1 MSVLKKLV
9 SIFKNQP
16 AENVESRHVEFTIEH
31 KQLNRFNKGIKL
43 EYHENGERLG
53 RATIY
58 ILYNELHDQPFGLLE
73 DLFVEP
79 GHRKRS
85 IGSKLTEEAVQYANF
100 QGCYK
105 LICTSRYTSKK
116 IYSMYKKYGF
126 KDHGREFRID
136 YPRK

>member
-1 MSVLKKLV
+1 MNVVKRLV
-9 SIFKNQP
+9 NIFKKRSSVNFVP
-16 AENVESRHVEFTIEH
+16 ESVEYTIEH

-85 IGSKLTEEAVQYANF
+85 IGSKLTNEAVQYANF

>member
-1 MSVLKKLV
+1 MNMLKKLV
-9 SIFKNQP
+9 NIFKKQSIEKVVP
-16 AENVESRHVEFTIEH
+16 VHTEFTIEH

-58 ILYNELHDQPFGLLE
+58 ILHNELQDRPFGLLE
-73 DLFVEP
+73 DVFVEP
-79 GHRKRS
+79 GHRRRG
-85 IGSKLTEEAVQYANF
+85 IGSILTNEAVQYGNHL
-100 QGCYK
+100 GCYK

-116 IYSMYKKYGF
+116 IYSMYTEAGF

>member
-1 MSVLKKLV
+1 MSVIKRLV
-9 SIFKNQP
+9 NIFKKCRDDKDVLGS
-16 AENVESRHVEFTIEH
+16 VEYTIEH

-58 ILYNELHDQPFGLLE
+58 ILHNELQDRPFGLLE
-73 DLFVEP
+73 DVFVEP
-79 GHRKRS
+79 SHRRRG
-85 IGSKLTEEAVQYANF
+85 IGSILTNEAVQYGNHL
-100 QGCYK
+100 GCYK

-116 IYSMYKKYGF
+116 IYTMYTEAGF